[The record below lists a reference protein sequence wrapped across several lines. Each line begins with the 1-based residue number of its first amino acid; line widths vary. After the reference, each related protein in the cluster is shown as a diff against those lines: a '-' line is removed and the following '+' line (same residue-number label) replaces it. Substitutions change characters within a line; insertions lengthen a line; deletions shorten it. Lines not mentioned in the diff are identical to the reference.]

1 MENDMAAESATAIR
15 LLIVDDIADNR
26 IVLNRRF
33 KTRGFD
39 ITEAD
44 SGLAAVRLIDQ
55 QDFDLV
61 LLDIMMPGI
70 DGIEVLKR
78 IRSKYSADRLPVIMV
93 TGKTF
98 SADIVEALELGA
110 NDYLTKPVDFAIAL
124 ARVQSQLTRKQAQQA
139 LERSISELVDVNQK
153 LENELAELNRSNVQ
167 RDHAPAFLDMVIE
180 SVPITLIVK
189 NARNGRYTMVNRAA
203 EDLWGIARTGIIGKT
218 ARDIFDKDEADRIE
232 ARDVAALHSGQRLAT
247 DEQPMQTPGNGT
259 RLIST
264 KGVVIQDASGKPE
277 YLLNVME
284 DITERAALERT
295 DRPSYRS

>member
-1 MENDMAAESATAIR
+1 MAAEGATAIR

-55 QDFDLV
+55 QDFDVV

-78 IRSKYSADRLPVIMV
+78 IRTKYSADRLPVIMV

-110 NDYLTKPVDFAIAL
+110 NDYLTKPVDFAVAL
-124 ARVQSQLTRKQAQQA
+124 ARVRSQLARSQAQQA
-139 LERSISELVDVNQK
+139 LERSISALADTNRK
-153 LENELAELNRSNVQ
+153 LENELAERNRSNAQ
-167 RDHAPAFLDMVIE
+167 HDYTPAFLDMVIE
-180 SVPITLIVK
+180 NVPVTLIVK

-218 ARDIFDKDEADRIE
+218 AHDIFDKDEADRIE
-232 ARDVAALHSGQRLAT
+232 ARDIAILRSGRQLVT
-247 DEQPMQTPGNGT
+247 DEQPVQTPRNGT

-264 KGVVIQDASGKPE
+264 KRVVIQDFSGEPE
-277 YLLNVME
+277 YLLNVIE
-284 DITERAALERT
+284 DITEKVARERT
-295 DRPSYRS
+295 DRSSCTS